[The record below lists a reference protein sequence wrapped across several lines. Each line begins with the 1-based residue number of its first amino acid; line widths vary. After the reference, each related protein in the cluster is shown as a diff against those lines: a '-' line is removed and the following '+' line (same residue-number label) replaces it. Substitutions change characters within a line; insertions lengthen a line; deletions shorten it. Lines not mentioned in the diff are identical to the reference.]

1 MTINTRP
8 WLSEIKCN
16 EDSLKLI
23 SNSNLVIIITCYVK
37 HNFYGKSKVWNYN

>member
-16 EDSLKLI
+16 EDKLI
-23 SNSNLVIIITCYVK
+23 SNSNLVIINTYYVK
-37 HNFYGKSKVWNYN
+37 HNLYGKSKVWNYN

>member
-8 WLSEIKCN
+8 RLSKIKCN

-23 SNSNLVIIITCYVK
+23 SNSNLVIINTYYVP
-37 HNFYGKSKVWNYN
+37 HDFYGKSKVWNYN